1 MSHEPPK
8 SAIDEFKGKQGLTRL
23 INALGY
29 SKDGLAAA
37 WKNEA
42 AFREEVLLAAVAFPL
57 AFYLGQ
63 TGIERALLAGSIL
76 FILIVEILNSAVE
89 AVVDKASPEKHELA
103 KRAKDMG
110 SAAVLLQIH
119 ADRNGSKS
127 AGSVFPRMRNIK
139 TDLRMPRQVR
149 FSVRIPFDRYLFS
162 IQPIL
167 FLHSHPEQLPSALR
181 EFPFQLFFFA
191 LRLCNFFQINYRLL
205 HPASPSS

>member
-1 MSHEPPK
+1 MSGFE
-8 SAIDEFKGKQGLTRL
+8 EFKGKQGLTRL

-42 AFREEVLLAAVAFPL
+42 AFREEVLLAAMAFPL

-110 SAAVLLQIH
+110 SAAVLL
-119 ADRNGSKS
+119 S
-127 AGSVFPRMRNIK
+127 
-139 TDLRMPRQVR
+139 
-149 FSVRIPFDRYLFS
+149 
-162 IQPIL
+162 
-167 FLHSHPEQLPSALR
+167 
-181 EFPFQLFFFA
+181 
-191 LRLCNFFQINYRLL
+191 LL
-205 HPASPSS
+205 NAAVIWACVLWR

>member
-1 MSHEPPK
+1 MSGFE
-8 SAIDEFKGKQGLTRL
+8 EFKGKQGLTRL

-110 SAAVLLQIH
+110 SAAVLL
-119 ADRNGSKS
+119 S
-127 AGSVFPRMRNIK
+127 
-139 TDLRMPRQVR
+139 
-149 FSVRIPFDRYLFS
+149 
-162 IQPIL
+162 
-167 FLHSHPEQLPSALR
+167 
-181 EFPFQLFFFA
+181 
-191 LRLCNFFQINYRLL
+191 LL
-205 HPASPSS
+205 NAAVIWACVLWR